1 MFVFVSMKTN
11 VTMIRKMGDFDV
23 QQRTKDGM
31 FNATNLAKQWN
42 VQKSKGRKDISNFLN
57 NSSTKEFISALS
69 SETNTETRNLVTAVK
84 GGNDKDNQLTWM
96 HPYLFI
102 KFAMWLNPNFEVKV
116 IKFIHDQLIKSRHE
130 AGDGYLQLSSSGE
143 KLKGYNYA
151 EIATAMQWIVYGK
164 KGKDL
169 RQTATENQLN
179 ELKDLQTKLSF
190 AIDMGYIKTYPQLIN
205 ELRKIWNDKNN
216 KF

>member
-1 MFVFVSMKTN
+1 MFIFVSMKTN

-205 ELRKIWNDKNN
+205 ELRKIWNNKNN